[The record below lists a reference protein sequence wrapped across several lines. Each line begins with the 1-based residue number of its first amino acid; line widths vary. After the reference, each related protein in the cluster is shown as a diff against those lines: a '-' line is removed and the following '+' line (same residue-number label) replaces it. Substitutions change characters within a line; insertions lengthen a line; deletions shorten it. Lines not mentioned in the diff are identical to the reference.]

1 MVEQPT
7 KKTRDIQRRC
17 EMGTR
22 KPRGGQPINRE
33 GWAKRKGTP
42 PGICMPANSQH
53 HVFALLMVGL
63 TPDAKSELESVS
75 VGKEIAIWNLHTK
88 ER

>member
-1 MVEQPT
+1 MVIPLTE
-7 KKTRDIQRRC
+7 K
-17 EMGTR
+17 
-22 KPRGGQPINRE
+22 GGQNANAPSL
-33 GWAKRKGTP
+33 GL
-42 PGICMPANSQH
+42 CMPANSQH

-63 TPDAKSELESVS
+63 TPDAKSEVERVI